1 MQPLIHMSQSRRGSR
16 VAQPRLDLDAEIAAM
31 VDRVRQVFGDEI
43 LDGIYDRAQNAAIRQ
58 ARARD
63 TPASVPS
70 DGRLRR
76 VSNVD
81 DDGFVR
87 ALRDELDRALTHH

>member
-1 MQPLIHMSQSRRGSR
+1 MSQSRRGSR

-43 LDGIYDRAQNAAIRQ
+43 LAGIYDRAQNAAIRQ
-58 ARARD
+58 ARAPD

-70 DGRLRR
+70 DGRLRL